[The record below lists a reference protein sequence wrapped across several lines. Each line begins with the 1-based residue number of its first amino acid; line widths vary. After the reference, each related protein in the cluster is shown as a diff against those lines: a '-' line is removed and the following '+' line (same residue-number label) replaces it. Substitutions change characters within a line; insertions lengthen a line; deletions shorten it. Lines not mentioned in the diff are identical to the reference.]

1 MIVVVLNAF
10 ILFQRKLDLL
20 RLFLAMNLGV
30 ETLLQRKLV
39 CLLLILA
46 ILVNIGTSIISN
58 GYTAFPIELLGLLSH
73 LQVRSRIE
81 FIIVGKKLAAVLL
94 LSQELALHTNVLE
107 VQVHVAGV
115 VAISAQYGMLA
126 RFLKSRV
133 RIYLVQ

>member
-10 ILFQRKLDLL
+10 ILFQLKLDLL
-20 RLFLAMNLGV
+20 WLFLAMNLGV

-39 CLLLILA
+39 LILLLYCLLLILA
-46 ILVNIGTSIISN
+46 ILVSN
-58 GYTAFPIELLGLLSH
+58 GYTAFPIELLGLLGH

-94 LSQELALHTNVLE
+94 VSQKLALHTDVLE
-107 VQVHVAGV
+107 VQVHVTGV

-126 RFLKSRV
+126 RFLKPRV
-133 RIYLVQ
+133 RIHLVQ